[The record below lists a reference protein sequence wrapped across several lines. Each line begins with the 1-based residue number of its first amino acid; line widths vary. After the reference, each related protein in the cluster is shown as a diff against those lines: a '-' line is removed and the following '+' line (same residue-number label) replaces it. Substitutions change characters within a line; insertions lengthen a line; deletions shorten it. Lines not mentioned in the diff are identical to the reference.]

1 MEHFDVAIIG
11 LGPAGAA
18 LARKLSGKMRVIA
31 LDKKRQCGNEGFTKP
46 CGGLLAPDAQR
57 SFIRDGMTLPVDV
70 IANPQIFSVKTV
82 DVDAALTRN
91 YPRSYININRHAFDL
106 WMKSLI
112 PDDVQVYHDSLCRKV
127 WREEG
132 KWHVIFR
139 ADGWEQQISARYLVG
154 ADGANSLVRR
164 ALYPQHRIR
173 KYVAIQQWFAESHPV
188 PFYSCIFDNA
198 ATDCYSWSISK
209 DGYFIFGGAYPM
221 KDGQARFEALK
232 ARMEVFQ
239 FRFGKPVK
247 SEKCTV
253 LFPSRWADFVCGK
266 ENAFLIGEAA
276 GFISASSLEGISYAL
291 DSAEILHGI
300 FGQETAD
307 KNNAYR
313 KATRKLRL
321 KLYGKILK
329 SRVLTSAITRRW
341 IMQSGVAH
349 IPVTQDDQPTV
360 NAGRLVN
367 TP

>member
-31 LDKKRQCGNEGFTKP
+31 LDKKRQSGTEGFTKP

-57 SFIRDGMTLPVDV
+57 AFIRDGMTLPVDV

-112 PDDVQVYHDSLCRKV
+112 PADVQVWHDSLCLKI
-127 WREEG
+127 WREEE

-139 ADGWEQQISARYLVG
+139 ADDREQQITVRYLVG
-154 ADGANSLVRR
+154 ADGASSLVRR
-164 ALYPQHRIR
+164 HLYPQHQIR
-173 KYVAIQQWFAESHPV
+173 KYVAIQQWFTESHPV

-209 DGYFIFGGAYPM
+209 DGYFIFGGAYPL
-221 KDGQARFEALK
+221 KDGQARFAALK
-232 ARMEVFQ
+232 ARTEAFH

-247 SEKCTV
+247 SEKCMV
-253 LFPSRWADFVCGK
+253 LFPSRWRDFVCGRD
-266 ENAFLIGEAA
+266 NAFLVGEAA

-291 DSAEILHGI
+291 DSAEILYGVLS
-300 FGQETAD
+300 QETAD
-307 KNNAYR
+307 KNRAYQ
-313 KATRKLRL
+313 KATRKLRI

-329 SRVLTSAITRRW
+329 SRILTSAKVRKW
-341 IMQSGVAH
+341 IMQSGVGH
-349 IPVTQDDQPTV
+349 IPVTQDEQP
-360 NAGRLVN
+360 AASADGLVN
-367 TP
+367 TL